1 MTKLVVVGGGITGLM
16 IGLLYSGD
24 SIILEKEKKIA
35 NNSRASLWSIMP
47 PLCGSHK
54 QECEKAITFYSE
66 ICEKYGIYCKKTH
79 ILRLAQNK
87 IGGKILDRKEIK
99 GLEPILNI
107 DEAEYFNNAFFIE
120 GEELFN
126 LVSTDLHLEMGCE
139 VLDAKVENNEIKYL
153 ITNKGNVK
161 GEHYIFTTGY
171 LSSKILHK
179 LGIDMEIL
187 TYKGHLII
195 SNKKI
200 GLNGIL
206 IVNDRI
212 AVEGKNLY
220 LNGDSKL
227 DSSIDIN
234 YEEIYRT
241 INEIG
246 KIIRVDTSALE
257 IRVGFRSVS
266 KDGEPIVR
274 NIFSN
279 ALLVTGYRFGFAL
292 APILARK
299 AIDLIKS

>member
-1 MTKLVVVGGGITGLM
+1 
-16 IGLLYSGD
+16 
-24 SIILEKEKKIA
+24 
-35 NNSRASLWSIMP
+35 
-47 PLCGSHK
+47 
-54 QECEKAITFYSE
+54 
-66 ICEKYGIYCKKTH
+66 
-79 ILRLAQNK
+79 
-87 IGGKILDRKEIK
+87 
-99 GLEPILNI
+99 
-107 DEAEYFNNAFFIE
+107 
-120 GEELFN
+120 
-126 LVSTDLHLEMGCE
+126 
-139 VLDAKVENNEIKYL
+139 
-153 ITNKGNVK
+153 
-161 GEHYIFTTGY
+161 
-171 LSSKILHK
+171 
-179 LGIDMEIL
+179 LGIDIEIL
-187 TYKGHLII
+187 PYKGHLII

-227 DSSIDIN
+227 DNSIDVN

-279 ALLVTGYRFGFAL
+279 AILVTGYRFGFAL
-292 APILARK
+292 APILAHK